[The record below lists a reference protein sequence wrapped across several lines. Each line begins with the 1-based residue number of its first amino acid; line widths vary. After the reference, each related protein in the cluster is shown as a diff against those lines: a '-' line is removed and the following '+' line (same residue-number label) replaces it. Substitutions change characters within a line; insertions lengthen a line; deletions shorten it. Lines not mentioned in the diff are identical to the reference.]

1 MVKIQSATMTQINGM
16 RINHINVF
24 SSLHNTGVISISIV
38 DKCCTGD
45 AKHVKTG
52 LVNIFSVH
60 FLLSF
65 TSCFIA
71 LFGESAITVG
81 YGFNLVKTKPL
92 KKETRKLLKKKLK
105 ENTVFM

>member
-1 MVKIQSATMTQINGM
+1 MKYNSLVVYMYMYVYHQLTKQMVKIQSATMTQMNGM

-52 LVNIFSVH
+52 LVNIF
-60 FLLSF
+60 FCSF
-65 TSCFIA
+65 SFI
-71 LFGESAITVG
+71 FYFVFQSFVWRVSD
-81 YGFNLVKTKPL
+81 YGGIWF
-92 KKETRKLLKKKLK
+92 
-105 ENTVFM
+105 